1 MNSAWQFWID
11 RGGTFTDIVARNP
24 AGQLVTHKLLSENP
38 EQYADAAIQGIRDL
52 LGLSSEQ
59 VIPREQI
66 EVVRMGTTVATNAL
80 LEHKGEPVLFVTT
93 QGFKDALRIG
103 YQQRPNLFALDI
115 ELPQMLYADVLEVA
129 ERIGAQGDIIQVPDP
144 SVIQADLQHA
154 FQQGLRS
161 VAIVL
166 MHAYRYPQHEQLIAK
181 IAHGIGFTQIS
192 TSHQAS
198 PLIKWVG
205 RGDTTVVDAY
215 LSPVLR
221 RYVQQVTQ
229 ALPQIPLFFM
239 QSNGGLT
246 HADHFQGKDAI
257 LSGPAGGVVGM
268 VKTAQAAGFNKLI
281 GFDMGGTST
290 DVCHFAGEYER
301 TLESQIAGARI
312 RAPMMQIHTVA
323 AGGGSILHYDGQR
336 FRVGPDSAGANPGP
350 AAYRR
355 GGQLTI
361 TDCNVLLG
369 KLQPTYFPKLF
380 GVDGKQALDTASV
393 QQQFAELAKQARM
406 PAAQVAEGFL
416 NIAVEN
422 MASAIKKIS
431 VQRGYDVSDYTLC
444 CFGGASGQHACLVA
458 ERLGIKQILLHPF
471 AGVLSA
477 YGIGLADIRHIQ
489 TQSIEL
495 ALTPDNLSLI
505 QTQQAALM
513 HSTRAHIQQQ
523 GITTTTI
530 QHATRLHCRY
540 AGSDSSLSIAWQIDS
555 AALQVAF
562 TQAHQQRF
570 GFSSPE
576 KAIIVASLEVE
587 AIAAN
592 DDASLL
598 LTSTTP
604 QTSEPTYHTVFMRGQ
619 WHNTPFYQR
628 EALPINQCIQGPAV
642 ILESTGTTVIEPQW
656 SVMLRADNNLVLD
669 YCAEVV
675 EADSDVM
682 NETLCRMDAALERT
696 GMYSQRVSAVT
707 PEASQTTA
715 NPIQLEIFN
724 NLFMSIAE
732 QMGFVLEQTAVSVNI
747 KERLDFSCAMFDPD
761 GNLVANAPHMPVHL
775 GSMSESIKAII
786 RANQGQ
792 MQAGDAYVLND
803 PYHGGT
809 HLPDVTVIRPVFDD
823 NTQQIIFYVAT
834 RGHHADIGGITPGS
848 IPPQSQR
855 IEEEGILLT
864 NIQLV
869 EQGQF
874 QEAKLRDLL
883 KQPPYPARNIDYNIA
898 DLKAQLAA
906 CRRGELELKR
916 LIQQMGLSTVQAYM
930 RHVQDNAEES
940 VRRVISQLQN
950 TAFTYAM
957 DDGSQICVKLTVDQ
971 AQRCATLDFTGTS
984 PQHPHNLNAPTAITR
999 AAVLYV
1005 FRCLVQDNIPLNEGC
1020 LKPLTILIPDDS
1032 MLNPRYPAAVVAG
1045 NVETSQYIVDC
1056 LFGALGIMGAAQ
1068 GTMNNITWGNERYQY
1083 YETLCGGAG
1092 ATAQANG
1099 ASAVHT
1105 HMTNS
1110 RLTDPEILETRF
1122 PVRLEEFSIRP
1133 HSGGQGRYQG
1143 GNGIVRKTRFLELM
1157 TVSIVSGHRRIA
1169 PYGMA
1174 GGQAGLV
1181 GQNALQR
1188 ANGSYEVLAGISQVH
1203 VEVGDILSITTPGGG
1218 GFADYLNTDQA

>member
-1 MNSAWQFWID
+1 MQSKRWQFWID
-11 RGGTFTDIVARNP
+11 RGGTFTDIVASNP
-24 AGQLVTHKLLSENP
+24 NGQLLTHKLLSENP
-38 EQYADAAIQGIRDL
+38 ERYSDAAIQGIRDL
-52 LGLSSEQ
+52 LGLHAAQAIPSEQ
-59 VIPREQI
+59 IA
-66 EVVRMGTTVATNAL
+66 VVRMGTTVATNAL

-129 ERIGAQGDIIQVPDP
+129 ERIAANGDIIQAPNP
-144 SVIQADLQHA
+144 ALIQADLQHA

-161 VAIVL
+161 VAIVF
-166 MHAYRYPQHEQLIAK
+166 MHAYRYPQHEQLVAK
-181 IAHGIGFTQIS
+181 IAQDIGFTQIS

-221 RYVQQVTQ
+221 RYVQQVAQ
-229 ALPQIPLFFM
+229 ALPNIPLFFM

-246 HADHFQGKDAI
+246 HADYFQGKDAI

-355 GGQLTI
+355 GGKLTI

-369 KLQPTYFPKLF
+369 KLQAAYFPKLF
-380 GVDGKQALDTASV
+380 GADGKQALDTASV
-393 QQQFAELAKQARM
+393 QQQFAELAKQANM
-406 PAAQVAEGFL
+406 SAESIAEGFL

-477 YGIGLADIRHIQ
+477 YGIGLADVRHIQ
-489 TQSIEL
+489 TQTVEL
-495 ALTPDNLSLI
+495 ELTTYNLAII
-505 QTQQAALM
+505 QRQQAELM
-513 HSTRAHIQQQ
+513 QSTSAYIQQQ
-523 GITTTTI
+523 GIASTKLK
-530 QHATRLHCRY
+530 HDTRLHCRY
-540 AGSDSSLSIAWQIDS
+540 AGSDSTLSIAWQANS
-555 AALQVAF
+555 TALQTAF

-592 DDASLL
+592 DDTGLL
-598 LTSTTP
+598 LNTAAP
-604 QTSEPTYHTVFMRGQ
+604 QTIEPTYHAVFMRGR
-619 WHNTPFYQR
+619 WYNTPFYQR
-628 EALPINQCIQGPAV
+628 EALAINQRIQGPAI

-669 YCAEVV
+669 YCAE
-675 EADSDVM
+675 

-696 GMYSQRVSAVT
+696 GMHSQHVSAIT

-786 RANQGQ
+786 HANQGQ

-809 HLPDVTVIRPVFDD
+809 HLPDVTVIKPVFDD
-823 NTQQIIFYVAT
+823 TTQQIIFYVAS

-848 IPPQSQR
+848 IPPQSQS
-855 IEEEGILLT
+855 INEEGILLS
-864 NIQLV
+864 NIKLV
-869 EQGQF
+869 AQGQF
-874 QEAKLRDLL
+874 REAELRALL
-883 KQPPYPARNIDYNIA
+883 SQLPYPARNIDYNIA

-906 CRRGELELKR
+906 CMRGETELKR

-930 RHVQDNAEES
+930 RYVQDNAEES
-940 VRRVISQLQN
+940 VRRVISQLN
-950 TAFTYAM
+950 DAEFCYAM

-971 AQRCATLDFTGTS
+971 AQPCATLDFTGTS
-984 PQHPHNLNAPTAITR
+984 PQHPHNLNAPTAITK

-1020 LKPLTILIPDDS
+1020 LKPLTIIIPEGS
-1032 MLNPRYPAAVVAG
+1032 MLNPHYPAAVVAG

-1056 LFGALGIMGAAQ
+1056 LFGALGVMGAAQ
-1068 GTMNNITWGNERYQY
+1068 GTMNNVTWGNARYQY

-1092 ATAQANG
+1092 ATANANG

-1122 PVRLEEFSIRP
+1122 PVRLEEFSIRT

-1143 GNGIVRKTRFLELM
+1143 GNGIVRKTRFLEPM

-1169 PYGMA
+1169 PYGMV

-1181 GQNALQR
+1181 GQNAVQR
-1188 ANGSYEVLAGISQVH
+1188 ANGQYENLAGIAQV
-1203 VEVGDILSITTPGGG
+1203 EMQADDILSITTPGGG
-1218 GFADYLNTDQA
+1218 GFGE

>member
-1 MNSAWQFWID
+1 
-11 RGGTFTDIVARNP
+11 
-24 AGQLVTHKLLSENP
+24 
-38 EQYADAAIQGIRDL
+38 
-52 LGLSSEQ
+52 
-59 VIPREQI
+59 
-66 EVVRMGTTVATNAL
+66 
-80 LEHKGEPVLFVTT
+80 
-93 QGFKDALRIG
+93 
-103 YQQRPNLFALDI
+103 
-115 ELPQMLYADVLEVA
+115 
-129 ERIGAQGDIIQVPDP
+129 
-144 SVIQADLQHA
+144 
-154 FQQGLRS
+154 
-161 VAIVL
+161 
-166 MHAYRYPQHEQLIAK
+166 
-181 IAHGIGFTQIS
+181 
-192 TSHQAS
+192 
-198 PLIKWVG
+198 
-205 RGDTTVVDAY
+205 
-215 LSPVLR
+215 
-221 RYVQQVTQ
+221 
-229 ALPQIPLFFM
+229 
-239 QSNGGLT
+239 
-246 HADHFQGKDAI
+246 
-257 LSGPAGGVVGM
+257 
-268 VKTAQAAGFNKLI
+268 
-281 GFDMGGTST
+281 
-290 DVCHFAGEYER
+290 
-301 TLESQIAGARI
+301 
-312 RAPMMQIHTVA
+312 
-323 AGGGSILHYDGQR
+323 
-336 FRVGPDSAGANPGP
+336 
-350 AAYRR
+350 
-355 GGQLTI
+355 
-361 TDCNVLLG
+361 
-369 KLQPTYFPKLF
+369 
-380 GVDGKQALDTASV
+380 
-393 QQQFAELAKQARM
+393 
-406 PAAQVAEGFL
+406 
-416 NIAVEN
+416 
-422 MASAIKKIS
+422 
-431 VQRGYDVSDYTLC
+431 
-444 CFGGASGQHACLVA
+444 
-458 ERLGIKQILLHPF
+458 
-471 AGVLSA
+471 
-477 YGIGLADIRHIQ
+477 
-489 TQSIEL
+489 
-495 ALTPDNLSLI
+495 
-505 QTQQAALM
+505 
-513 HSTRAHIQQQ
+513 
-523 GITTTTI
+523 
-530 QHATRLHCRY
+530 
-540 AGSDSSLSIAWQIDS
+540 
-555 AALQVAF
+555 
-562 TQAHQQRF
+562 
-570 GFSSPE
+570 
-576 KAIIVASLEVE
+576 
-587 AIAAN
+587 
-592 DDASLL
+592 
-598 LTSTTP
+598 
-604 QTSEPTYHTVFMRGQ
+604 
-619 WHNTPFYQR
+619 
-628 EALPINQCIQGPAV
+628 
-642 ILESTGTTVIEPQW
+642 
-656 SVMLRADNNLVLD
+656 
-669 YCAEVV
+669 
-675 EADSDVM
+675 
-682 NETLCRMDAALERT
+682 
-696 GMYSQRVSAVT
+696 
-707 PEASQTTA
+707 
-715 NPIQLEIFN
+715 
-724 NLFMSIAE
+724 
-732 QMGFVLEQTAVSVNI
+732 

-809 HLPDVTVIRPVFDD
+809 HLPDVTVIKPVFDD

-940 VRRVISQLQN
+940 VRRVISQLSN
-950 TAFTYAM
+950 AAFTYAM

-971 AQRCATLDFTGTS
+971 AQRYATLDFTGTS

-1020 LKPLTILIPDDS
+1020 LKPLTIIIPESS

-1068 GTMNNITWGNERYQY
+1068 GTMNNVTWGNERYQY

-1143 GNGIVRKTRFLELM
+1143 GNGIVRKTRFLEPM

-1188 ANGSYEVLAGISQVH
+1188 ANGSYEVLAGISQVC
-1203 VEVGDILSITTPGGG
+1203 VESGDILNITTPGGG